1 MKLKKLTKPLL
12 IGLLVLI
19 IIITQPL
26 LTVALTSTQ
35 IYDIAEKITVRIGGA
50 NNGSGVIINKIS
62 NIYTV
67 LSNAHV
73 FNKNKGQY
81 RVYTYDRRDY
91 SITNIKKAP
100 NSIDLAIF
108 EFTSSIEYPVAQPG
122 DSEQIRGGKPVFVSG
137 YPQGKTDMNFLDSII
152 TRVDRQ
158 LKKGY
163 TLVYRIG
170 AYPGMSGGPVLDEQG
185 KLIGIHGESQDIY
198 GGAGLEPTPINR
210 EEYGIPIKTYQ
221 TWASQL
227 QKTALEYY
235 RKGNA
240 RYDLGDYQGAID
252 DYNQALKLDPNNAK
266 AYYNRGIARSDLGDN
281 QGAIDD
287 YTQAIKL
294 DPNNAYAYNT
304 NNAYAYNNRGF
315 ARYNLG
321 DKQGAIDDYTQ
332 AIKLDPNNAYAYNN
346 RGFARY
352 NLGDNQGA
360 MDDLQKAAE
369 LRIST
374 GFRTL
379 ESLLKAQDFRAAD
392 QVTNKIMLAV
402 ANRENQGWLRK
413 EDAANFPCKELRSI
427 DQLWLKYSRGKFG
440 ISVQQQIYQSLGGTK
455 EYNLDVWRSM
465 ADRVEWRRNDN
476 WLFYSDLNFSQ
487 TALSGHLPTS
497 VRWGE
502 GGACLLTCEDGHFS
516 HFPPVQ
522 TCRV

>member
-35 IYDIAEKITVRIGGA
+35 INDIAEKITVRIGGA

-62 NIYTV
+62 NTYTV

-73 FNKNKGQY
+73 FKNKGQY
-81 RVYTYDRRDY
+81 QVYTYDGTNY
-91 SITNIKKAP
+91 SIINIQKAP
-100 NSIDLAIF
+100 NNLDLALF
-108 EFTSSIEYPVAQPG
+108 EFTSNTEYPVAETG
-122 DSEQIRGGKPVFVSG
+122 DSDKVKRGNQVFVSG

-221 TWASQL
+221 TWASQVIDSRY
-227 QKTALEYY
+227 ARLE
-235 RKGNA
+235 
-240 RYDLGDYQGAID
+240 
-252 DYNQALKLDPNNAK
+252 
-266 AYYNRGIARSDLGDN
+266 
-281 QGAIDD
+281 
-287 YTQAIKL
+287 T
-294 DPNNAYAYNT
+294 
-304 NNAYAYNNRGF
+304 
-315 ARYNLG
+315 
-321 DKQGAIDDYTQ
+321 
-332 AIKLDPNNAYAYNN
+332 
-346 RGFARY
+346 
-352 NLGDNQGA
+352 
-360 MDDLQKAAE
+360 
-369 LRIST
+369 
-374 GFRTL
+374 
-379 ESLLKAQDFRAAD
+379 LLKAQDFRAAD
-392 QVTNKIMLAV
+392 EETGKVMLAV
-402 ANRENQGWLRK
+402 AKRENQGWLRI
-413 EDAANFPCKELRSI
+413 EDAEKFPCKELRSI

-455 EYNLDVWRSM
+455 EFNWDTWRSM
-465 ADRVEWRRNDN
+465 GVRVGWRDGGGR
-476 WLFYSDLNFSQ
+476 WLAYSDLNFSQ
-487 TALSGHLPTS
+487 TAPSGHLPTLA
-497 VRWGE
+497 RWVFWYELGV
-502 GGACLLTCEDGHFS
+502 GWSD
-516 HFPPVQ
+516 FPPVQ